1 MIFLEGQVILVGT
14 NFAGTNLPE
23 LVFDHKTRK
32 IFCLTKLAKFSAS
45 QKFLLLRY
53 CANLV
58 VDRRQTI
65 FACLVAC
72 LSGTSALLFNNVNS
86 LVTHENKGE

>member
-1 MIFLEGQVILVGT
+1 MIFLEGEVILVGT

-23 LVFDHKTRK
+23 LVFDHKNPK
-32 IFCLTKLAKFSAS
+32 LFCLAKIPAI
-45 QKFLLLRY
+45 RY